1 VVGVGT
7 QDSLPEARTFVSDR
21 GTTFTML
28 WEDGN
33 RSWRAL
39 RIAGQPAAILVDPA
53 GRELK
58 RWFGEFDEAEVLRLS
73 QR

>member
-1 VVGVGT
+1 MGVGT
-7 QDSLPEARTFVSDR
+7 QDSLAEARDFVTTY

-39 RIAGQPAAILVDPA
+39 RISGQPAAILVDPA

-58 RWFGEFDEAEVLRLS
+58 RWFGELDEAEVLRLS